1 MKKKMTFKSLLA
13 KGIPAVL
20 IPGII
25 FASIYGV
32 KNLDKLERYQ
42 NDKRIFPVSGIVEE
56 VEDGDTFSLE
66 SGQVVRM
73 TGINAAD
80 RGEDGYVEA
89 GEYLRK
95 KLESEK
101 VYLEYD
107 RYQDDKY
114 GRILAWVWI
123 NCETD
128 KPKFSDWDYMRVNRS
143 ESRPYITEKPEGCKK
158 GELVNE
164 SLVEEGMAVPLNYE
178 SRGRLKYEL

>member
-13 KGIPAVL
+13 KGVPAVL

-32 KNLDKLERYQ
+32 KNLDKLEKYQ

-56 VEDGDTFSLE
+56 VEDGDTFSLK

-73 TGINAAD
+73 TGINAPD

-123 NCETD
+123 NCESD
-128 KPKFSDWDYMRVNRS
+128 KPKFTAWDYMKVNRS
-143 ESRPYITEKPEGCKK
+143 ESKPYITEKPMGCKE
-158 GELVNE
+158 GELVNK
-164 SLVEEGMAVPLNYE
+164 SLIEEGMAKPSVIGK
-178 SRGRLKYEL
+178 RGRLKYQL